1 MSGDRMPRRWTDVAE
16 DAAAWALIV
25 LSLLTVLVATLV
37 GLGTFG
43 DTARKARAEAGTQ
56 TMVTATV
63 LESVPM
69 LALEQPPSDV
79 PARWTGPDGEPR
91 TGIVTVVA
99 GTEAGDEVPIWV
111 DRTGVRVPPPQ
122 AQLDAAGAAFLSGFA
137 VLIAGETLCGG
148 GWLLV
153 RRVTAAANAR
163 RWAREWD
170 TVGPSWTKQR

>member
-25 LSLLTVLVATLV
+25 LSLLTVLAATVV
-37 GLGTFG
+37 GLGTLG
-43 DTARKARAEAGTQ
+43 DTARQERAAAGTPA
-56 TMVTATV
+56 TATV

-69 LALEQPPSDV
+69 LALEQPSSDV

-99 GTEAGDEVPIWV
+99 GTKAGDGVPIWT
-111 DRTGVRVPPPQ
+111 DPAGARVPSPRT
-122 AQLDAAGAAFLSGFA
+122 QLDAVGAAFLSGFA
-137 VLIAGETLCGG
+137 VLIAGEAMCGG

-153 RRVTAAANAR
+153 LRVTAAANAR
-163 RWAREWD
+163 RWAREWAA
-170 TVGPSWTKQR
+170 VGPSWTKQR

>member
-1 MSGDRMPRRWTDVAE
+1 MSADRMPRRWTDVAE

-25 LSLLTVLVATLV
+25 LSLLTVLVATVV

-43 DTARKARAEAGTQ
+43 ETARNAHAEAGTQ

-99 GTEAGDEVPIWV
+99 GTKAGDEVPMWI
-111 DRTGVRVPPPQ
+111 DRTGVRVPPPRP
-122 AQLDAAGAAFLSGFA
+122 QLDAVGAGFLSGFA

-170 TVGPSWTKQR
+170 TVGPSWTRQR

>member
-16 DAAAWALIV
+16 DAAAWALIG
-25 LSLLTVLVATLV
+25 LSLLTILAAMVV
-37 GLGTFG
+37 GLGAFG
-43 DTARKARAEAGTQ
+43 DTAQTERAADAGTP
-56 TMVTATV
+56 TTATV

-69 LALEQPPSDV
+69 LALEQPSGDV
-79 PARWTGPDGEPR
+79 PARWTGPGGEPR
-91 TGIVTVVA
+91 SGIVTVVA
-99 GTEAGDEVPIWV
+99 GTNAGDEVPIWM
-111 DRTGVRVPPPQ
+111 DRTGARVPSPRT
-122 AQLDAAGAAFLSGFA
+122 QLDAIGAAFLSGFA